1 MALGMVV
8 HSAKNHQPLR
18 QKILANPVQVGVQ
31 STACLDVQKSDS
43 HMVLSQLAGHNA
55 HADRTKM
62 TVETTDQSLQA
73 VAQTVE
79 LEMKTGQVVAMVVLR
94 TKT

>member
-1 MALGMVV
+1 MVV
-8 HSAKNHQPLR
+8 RSAKNDRPLH

-31 STACLDVQKSDS
+31 SRACLDVQKSDS
-43 HMVLSQLAGHNA
+43 HMVLLQLAGHNA

-62 TVETTDQSLQA
+62 TAETTDQSLQA